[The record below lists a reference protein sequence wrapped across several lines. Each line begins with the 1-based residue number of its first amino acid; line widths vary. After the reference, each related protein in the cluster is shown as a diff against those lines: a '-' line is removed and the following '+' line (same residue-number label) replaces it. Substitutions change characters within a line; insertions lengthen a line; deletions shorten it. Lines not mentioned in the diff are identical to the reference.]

1 MDGVRYLFY
10 PDLEKLYDAEV
21 WSMAGSQVLFSY
33 VSGQGVLTSLGSFN
47 KFNFNVFKVNY

>member
-21 WSMAGSQVLFSY
+21 WSVAGSQVLFSY